1 MDINA
6 AARAAGRARA
16 GGSLAE
22 SVLRGAAE
30 FFFSSAART
39 PRSSTPAAADHARQE
54 WGPVDFFALGVLP
67 VVVAPTRLET
77 PLNLDAAFMGTGP
90 AEGAAASG
98 GRPAPSGK
106 SAPGEESMPSQA
118 STSEEHVGLSSDLPW
133 ELVRAGQVQVQER
146 RMAAEKISLL
156 LQYRQRQSLQAQVVY
171 ADHRQRKI
179 QLQEAD
185 RAVIREIA
193 QVLGHGEQATTAV
206 LHAAGFAQH
215 QLPKVWQA
223 FMAGELDLVRVRKIV
238 TAAAVLSD
246 SDATGG
252 AAALSQFDDVA
263 ARCSAQ
269 KNLGQLRGWLNRVV
283 AALSPDAFEQ
293 QCAQARESRCVRFF
307 HRDDGMSEVWA
318 LLPTVAAA
326 AIQKRLHQAAHTPNQ
341 PDQPNPTGQPNPG
354 QPNPSSQPNRSEQ
367 TYPPHNAANG
377 DAPAHDTNTSTSTST
392 GDDGSGSDATPS
404 TAPELAALLASA
416 VGFGVLQDDTSE
428 GADSSATSSGHEPA
442 DERTVAQREADIL
455 TAWLTGGTGSGPEAG
470 ISASIGLMIPW
481 ETVMGVS
488 DEPGVS
494 CDRQWA
500 VPADQARA
508 LVADTGA
515 RRRWYSLYYG
525 PPPDNARGPA
535 GPDGPSGSDG
545 PSESAGSGDWTA
557 DPLVPGD
564 LLAAVYEGH
573 DPPLALREVL
583 AFRDGTCQEPGCSVA
598 AERCDLDH
606 HVPWPAGETRAS
618 NLQHLCRRHHRQKS
632 HGHLSPPTPK
642 TAP

>member
-6 AARAAGRARA
+6 AARAARRARA

-22 SVLRGAAE
+22 SVLGAAAE
-30 FFFSSAART
+30 FFFSSGART
-39 PRSSTPAAADHARQE
+39 PRGSAPAAADHARQE
-54 WGPVDFFALGVLP
+54 WGPVDFFAPGVLP
-67 VVVAPTRLET
+67 VVATPTPRGCDAGGSDS
-77 PLNLDAAFMGTGP
+77 PLPEDRG
-90 AEGAAASG
+90 
-98 GRPAPSGK
+98 
-106 SAPGEESMPSQA
+106 
-118 STSEEHVGLSSDLPW
+118 GLSSDLPW
-133 ELVRAGQVQVQER
+133 ELVRAGQLQVQER

-156 LQYRQRQSLQAQVVY
+156 LGYRQRQSLQAQVVY

-179 QLQEAD
+179 QLQEGD

-238 TAAAVLSD
+238 TAAAVLSE
-246 SDATGG
+246 SDAPGG

-283 AALSPDAFEQ
+283 AALSPGAFEQ

-326 AIQKRLHQAAHTPNQ
+326 AIQKRLHQAARTPHQAARTPHQ
-341 PDQPNPTGQPNPG
+341 PDQQNPSGQTNPG
-354 QPNPSSQPNRSEQ
+354 QQNPSGQPNRSEQ
-367 TYPPHNAANG
+367 TCPPRNAANG
-377 DAPAHDTNTSTSTST
+377 DAPAHDTNTSTGTGT
-392 GDDGSGSDATPS
+392 GDGVDGSGSDATPS
-404 TAPELAALLASA
+404 TAAELAALLASA
-416 VGFGVLQDDTSE
+416 VGFGVPEGDTSE
-428 GADSSATSSGHEPA
+428 GADSPAASSGHELA

-455 TAWLTGGTGSGPEAG
+455 ASWLTGGAGSGPEAG
-470 ISASIGLMIPW
+470 ISASIAVMLPW
-481 ETVMGVS
+481 ETLVGVS

-515 RRRWYSLYYG
+515 GRRWYSLYYG
-525 PPPDNARGPA
+525 PPPGRARGSAGPDRPA
-535 GPDGPSGSDG
+535 GSDGSDGPRDGPSGPDGPR
-545 PSESAGSGDWTA
+545 ESAGSGDWTA

-642 TAP
+642 TPPMS